1 MSDRSVILALRCEW
15 EGAVMSANDVDP
27 VGTLE
32 WPESVALAAMQVALM
47 QSDIGATKS
56 DKSVAIKRRCS
67 MMPSPVSAGW
77 RRRVGRTARNG

>member
-1 MSDRSVILALRCEW
+1 
-15 EGAVMSANDVDP
+15 MSANDVDP

-56 DKSVAIKRRCS
+56 DKSVAIKAA
-67 MMPSPVSAGW
+67 VLDDAVTGFAGW